1 MEEPFGR
8 AVEGGGGGGHVD
20 HLELAAAVAGR
31 LDGVTSRRLSRHL
44 QACEACA
51 TEAYAWGIHVDDEG
65 NLNKRNPI
73 PNPEKPERILVP
85 VGHAG
90 YDMPRRRR
98 RRYPVV
104 WVAGALGFIALG
116 SALLLLPRAERATVA
131 VAQSTPPSRTGPRTA
146 LAGMA
151 PPSTENEAS
160 VPSPEELSIPTSRRI
175 IAAERATV
183 PQFRVITREE
193 ADAKMAGAIRT
204 IPGMALTRFEAGPG
218 SSVPLALPDVE
229 VVRLVYR
236 SPAGEL
242 ILLDE
247 QRLPVTT
254 DLGDVGMAPGDTLI
268 STDENGVTVA
278 LWLANRTLRLSLAG
292 QLDQATIRRI
302 LTSIH

>member
-1 MEEPFGR
+1 MGNPFDG
-8 AVEGGGGGGHVD
+8 AVERGGEHVD

-31 LDGVTSRRLSRHL
+31 LDGVTSRRLSHHL

-51 TEAYAWGIHVDDEG
+51 TEAYAWGIHVDDQG
-65 NLNKRNPI
+65 NLKKRNPTAD
-73 PNPEKPERILVP
+73 PGKSERVLVP

-90 YDMPRRRR
+90 YDMPRRKQ

-116 SALLLLPRAERATVA
+116 SALLLLPRAERATEA
-131 VAQSTPPSRTGPRTA
+131 VAQSTAPSSA
-146 LAGMA
+146 MAGMA
-151 PPSTENEAS
+151 PPSTESGVSVSSPEQTS
-160 VPSPEELSIPTSRRI
+160 VPMSRRM
-175 IAAERATV
+175 IARERATV

-247 QRLPVTT
+247 QRLPATT

-292 QLDQATIRRI
+292 QLDQDTIRRI
-302 LTSIH
+302 LTSIN

>member
-1 MEEPFGR
+1 MEELFDG
-8 AVEGGGGGGHVD
+8 AVERGGGHVD

-31 LDGVTSRRLSRHL
+31 LDEVTSRRLSHHL
-44 QACEACA
+44 QTCDACA
-51 TEAYAWGIHVDDEG
+51 TEAYAWGVHFDDEG
-65 NLNKRNPI
+65 NLKKRI
-73 PNPEKPERILVP
+73 PTPDPGRPERVLVP
-85 VGHAG
+85 AGHAG
-90 YDMPRRRR
+90 YDMPRRRP
-98 RRYPVV
+98 RRYPVI

-116 SALLLLPRAERATVA
+116 SALLMLPRAEPTAA
-131 VAQSTPPSRTGPRTA
+131 AIAQGLPPSAAVPQQSLR
-146 LAGMA
+146 AGMA
-151 PPSTENEAS
+151 PPSAESEALMS
-160 VPSPEELSIPTSRRI
+160 SPEESSIPTSRRI

-204 IPGMALTRFEAGPG
+204 IPGMVLTRFEAGPG

-292 QLDQATIRRI
+292 QMDQKTIRRI
-302 LTSIH
+302 LTSIN

>member
-1 MEEPFGR
+1 M
-8 AVEGGGGGGHVD
+8 D

-31 LDGVTSRRLSRHL
+31 LDGVTSRRLSQHL
-44 QACEACA
+44 QACDACA
-51 TEAYAWGIHVDDEG
+51 TEAYAWGIHVDDQG
-65 NLNKRNPI
+65 NLNLRNPTS
-73 PNPEKPERILVP
+73 PPGTSERVLVP

-90 YDMPRRRR
+90 YDMPRRKQ

-116 SALLLLPRAERATVA
+116 SALLLLPRADRAAAA
-131 VAQSTPPSRTGPRTA
+131 VAQSPAPSRA
-146 LAGMA
+146 MAGMA
-151 PPSTENEAS
+151 PPSTENSAS
-160 VPSPEELSIPTSRRI
+160 VPAPKDAAIPMSRRM

-204 IPGMALTRFEAGPG
+204 IPGMALTRVEAGPG

-292 QLDQATIRRI
+292 QLDQDTIRRI
-302 LTSIH
+302 LTSIN

>member
-1 MEEPFGR
+1 MAKQFDG
-8 AVEGGGGGGHVD
+8 AVERGGSHVD

-31 LDGVTSRRLSRHL
+31 LDAVRSRRLSRHL

-51 TEAYAWGIHVDDEG
+51 NEAYAWGIHFDDEG
-65 NLNKRNPI
+65 NLKQRNPT
-73 PNPEKPERILVP
+73 PNPGRPERILVP
-85 VGHAG
+85 AGHAG
-90 YDMPRRRR
+90 YDMPRRKR

-104 WVAGALGFIALG
+104 WVAGTLGFIALG
-116 SALLLLPRAERATVA
+116 STLLLLPRAEPTT
-131 VAQSTPPSRTGPRTA
+131 AQSTPSAGGP
-146 LAGMA
+146 LGLKAGMA
-151 PPSTENEAS
+151 PPSTEPEALVS
-160 VPSPEELSIPTSRRI
+160 SPEESSVPTSRRM

-193 ADAKMAGAIRT
+193 ANAKMAGAIRT
-204 IPGMALTRFEAGPG
+204 IPGMALSRFEAGPG

-236 SPAGEL
+236 SPAGDL

-247 QRLPVTT
+247 QRLPPTA

-292 QLDQATIRRI
+292 QLDQETIRRI
-302 LTSIH
+302 LTSID